1 VPVAT
6 WPISAEQQSNAFELV
21 RELKM
26 GVEIALDYRVEI
38 GGGAN
43 YLLTADKIERGIRN
57 VLEKDGEVRNK
68 VKEIS
73 EKSRKTL
80 VEGGSSYTY
89 LGCLIDYIIN
99 KVSN

>member
-1 VPVAT
+1 MA
-6 WPISAEQQSNAFELV
+6 
-21 RELKM
+21 
-26 GVEIALDYRVEI
+26 VEIALDYTVEFN
-38 GGGAN
+38 GGPN

-89 LGCLIDYIIN
+89 LGCLIDYILN
-99 KVSN
+99 QVSN